1 MKLSGGVRGSVRMG
15 VGSLSSVRS
24 VGILRSLVLSRRIDQ
39 VLEILLVLW
48 LHIVHRADS
57 LQRHRPRRSS
67 ADRVERLTGVHA
79 QGGQRD
85 GPYQKRVLGVLL
97 VELRGKW
104 QHAITLP
111 PSDERPR
118 PAPCVAVQRYR
129 RVHGDGY
136 VSVRLSDDG
145 RGQFFRFCIVR
156 ERKQHAEERNIGW
169 LSRRGQI

>member
-1 MKLSGGVRGSVRMG
+1 MG
-15 VGSLSSVRS
+15 VGSLRSVRS

-48 LHIVHRADS
+48 FHIVHRADS
-57 LQRHRPRRSS
+57 LQRHRPGRSS

-79 QGGQRD
+79 QGGQCD
-85 GPYQKRVLGVLL
+85 GPYQERVLGVLL
-97 VELRGKW
+97 VKLRDKW

-111 PSDERPR
+111 PSDERLR

-129 RVHGDGY
+129 RVHGDRY

-156 ERKQHAEERNIGW
+156 ERKQHAEERNNLAGCQEENR
-169 LSRRGQI
+169 SE